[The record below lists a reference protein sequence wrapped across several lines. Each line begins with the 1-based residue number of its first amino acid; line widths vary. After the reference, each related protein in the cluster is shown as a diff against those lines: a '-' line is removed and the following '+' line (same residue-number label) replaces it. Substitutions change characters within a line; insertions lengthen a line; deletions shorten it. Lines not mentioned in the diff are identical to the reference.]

1 MIDNPLIFSDFRE
14 LVRIGVLV
22 VMYRFSTIPILLGF
36 RYTLHS
42 GVELLIIHARSYVVQ
57 L

>member
-1 MIDNPLIFSDFRE
+1 MIDSLLIFSDFRE

-22 VMYRFSTIPILLGF
+22 VMYRFSTIPILFGF

-42 GVELLIIHARSYVVQ
+42 GVELLIIHTQEAM
-57 L
+57 